1 MVLKSDNVAKSF
13 AEAAGALAVSAMVL
27 FVDDADDD
35 VSVENDDSVAV
46 LLLVSLSAGIDVS
59 IGWSEGTLLPAY
71 GVVACVNTAT
81 APLNSSIALLND
93 TTTFFFFKKNE
104 NISKQKRNEKLFNKI
119 L

>member
-13 AEAAGALAVSAMVL
+13 AETAGALAVSATVL
-27 FVDDADDD
+27 FVVDDDADDD
-35 VSVENDDSVAV
+35 VSVENDDSVVV

-93 TTTFFFFKKNE
+93 TTTVFFFKK
-104 NISKQKRNEKLFNKI
+104 KQQ
-119 L
+119 